1 MSDRFTTFDVREVV
15 KESDII
21 KSFYLEPRTPLAR
34 KFVPGEYLIFEHR
47 PEIGEP
53 VRREYSI
60 SGTRG
65 DEIRVTIKRELAPE
79 QGLQDG
85 VMSTHFHDATMV
97 GDTVKAAGPMGAFT
111 LDRDA
116 DRPVVLLS
124 GGVGLTPVVA
134 MAHDLAGTARET
146 IFLHACENGQVHA
159 LGQEMREL
167 ATAHENFSTY
177 MLYRMPKD
185 TDQLGRDYD
194 TAGMITQ
201 DLLEKLT
208 PGKNVDF
215 YLCGPGPFMTA
226 MYDTLLAMDVDPD
239 RISYEFFGPATVL
252 KPKKKTEAKPAVSG
266 APMITF
272 AKSGVEV
279 AWDPAEENLLEFAE
293 ENGVMVDYSCRAGT
307 CVTCMTK
314 VTKGSVSYPVDPF
327 EQPKEGYALL
337 CCCVPDGDVEL
348 DV

>member
-15 KESDII
+15 KESEII
-21 KSFYLEPRTPLAR
+21 TSFYLEPRTPLAR
-34 KFVPGEYLIFEHR
+34 EFVPGEYLIFEHR
-47 PEIGEP
+47 PENGEP
-53 VRREYSI
+53 IRREYSI
-60 SGTRG
+60 SGTRD

-85 VMSTHFHDATMV
+85 IMSTRFHDATIA
-97 GDTVKAAGPMGAFT
+97 GDTVKAVGPMGAFT

-134 MAHDLAGTARET
+134 MAHELAGTARET
-146 IFLHACENGQVHA
+146 VFIHACENGQVHA

-167 ATAHENFSTY
+167 ATAHENFSTHV
-177 MLYRMPKD
+177 LYRTPID
-185 TDQLGRDYD
+185 RDQLGRDYD

-208 PGKNVDF
+208 PGKDVDF
-215 YLCGPGPFMTA
+215 YLCGPSPFMAA
-226 MYDTLLAMDVDPD
+226 MYDTLLAMDVNPD

-252 KPKKKTEAKPAVSG
+252 RPKRKTVTKLIASD

-272 AKSGVEV
+272 AKSGVEA

-314 VTKGSVSYPVDPF
+314 VIKGSVSYSVDPF
-327 EQPKEGYALL
+327 EQPKDGYALL
-337 CCCVPDGDVEL
+337 CCCVPDGDLEL

>member
-15 KESDII
+15 KESDNIT
-21 KSFYLEPRTPLAR
+21 SFYLEPRTLLAR

-47 PEIGEP
+47 PENGEP
-53 VRREYSI
+53 IRREYSI
-60 SGTRG
+60 SGTRD

-85 VMSTHFHDATMV
+85 IMSTRFHDATMA

-134 MAHDLAGTARET
+134 MAHELAGTARET
-146 IFLHACENGQVHA
+146 VFIHACENGQVHA

-167 ATAHENFSTY
+167 ATAHENFSTHV
-177 MLYRMPKD
+177 LYRTPID
-185 TDQLGRDYD
+185 RDQLGRDYD

-208 PGKNVDF
+208 PGKDVDF
-215 YLCGPGPFMTA
+215 YLCGPGPFMAA

-252 KPKKKTEAKPAVSG
+252 RPKKKTVTKLNASD

-272 AKSGVEV
+272 AKSGVEA

-293 ENGVMVDYSCRAGT
+293 ENGVMIDYSCRAGT

-314 VTKGSVSYPVDPF
+314 VIKGSVSYSVDPF
-327 EQPKEGYALL
+327 EQPKDGYALL
-337 CCCVPDGDVEL
+337 CCCVPNGDLEL